1 MSMSSVTGK
10 ALAERDSIKQSI
22 GDIVMTPIGT
32 RLMRRD
38 YGSIVPFLIDQPLNG
53 LTQLRV
59 ASAIVDALA
68 RWESRVDI
76 SRIESLK
83 QQGARLQLQVQLRD
97 VRLGQSYSETLSLA
111 SPS

>member
-1 MSMSSVTGK
+1 MSMSKASGK
-10 ALAERDSIKQSI
+10 ALARRDSITQSI

-68 RWESRVDI
+68 RWESRVEI
-76 SRIESLK
+76 SRIESLE
-83 QQGARLQLQVQLRD
+83 QQGAHLQLQLRLHD
-97 VRLGQSYSETLSLA
+97 VNAGQQYSETLSLA

>member
-1 MSMSSVTGK
+1 MSMSRTAGTS
-10 ALAERDSIKQSI
+10 LARRDSIAQSI

-53 LTQLRV
+53 MTQLRI

-68 RWESRVDI
+68 RWESRVTI
-76 SRIESLK
+76 SRIENIT
-83 QQGARLQLQVQLRD
+83 QQGSRLQLQLRLQD
-97 VRLGQSYSETLSLA
+97 VNAGKPYSETLSLA
-111 SPS
+111 STS

>member
-1 MSMSSVTGK
+1 MSMSRTTGK
-10 ALAERDSIKQSI
+10 ALTRRDSITQSI

-59 ASAIVDALA
+59 ASAIVDALG
-68 RWESRVDI
+68 RWESRIEI
-76 SRIESLK
+76 SRIESIA
-83 QQGARLQLQVQLRD
+83 QQGSCLQLQLCLHD
-97 VRLGQSYSETLSLA
+97 VSTGQQYSETLSLA

>member
-1 MSMSSVTGK
+1 MSMSRATGN
-10 ALAERDSIKQSI
+10 ALARRDSIKQSI

-68 RWESRVDI
+68 RWESRAEI
-76 SRIESLK
+76 SRIESLE
-83 QQGARLQLQVQLRD
+83 QQGARLQLQLRLHD
-97 VRLGQSYSETLSLA
+97 VSAGQQYSETLSLA

>member
-1 MSMSSVTGK
+1 MSRTTGK
-10 ALAERDSIKQSI
+10 AQARRDSIEQSI

-38 YGSIVPFLIDQPLNG
+38 YGSIVPFLIDQPLNYM
-53 LTQLRV
+53 TQLRI

-76 SRIESLK
+76 SRIETIERC
-83 QQGARLQLQVQLRD
+83 GAGLQLKLELRD
-97 VRLGQSYSETLSLA
+97 AGRGKSYSKTLSLA
-111 SPS
+111 STS